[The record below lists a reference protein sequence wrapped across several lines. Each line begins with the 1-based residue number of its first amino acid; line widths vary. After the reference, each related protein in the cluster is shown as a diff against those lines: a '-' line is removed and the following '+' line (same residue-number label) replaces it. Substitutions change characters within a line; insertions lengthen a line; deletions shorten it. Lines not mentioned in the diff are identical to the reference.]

1 MISIEEGVKYLE
13 TEFGMVMEKS
23 GMGEGLY
30 DCKMPVWCRDEL
42 LIRANIK
49 DWEVLTEEA
58 LKDWIDDEEA
68 YFFILDYPQL
78 REIINRLEKEI
89 LSEKHQLKLIRQ
101 PMNEKETW
109 GVYIIKNKDFSIAK
123 VNWEE
128 YDELF
133 PQDYV
138 FLDDVQARKLAWSLY
153 ELIEEE
159 LFGEHSSIKGEL

>member
-30 DCKMPVWCRDEL
+30 DCKVPLGFVDEL
-42 LIRANIK
+42 KIRA
-49 DWEVLTEEA
+49 DAEELLEEHHMEDA
-58 LKDWIDDEEA
+58 WIDDEEA
-68 YFFILDYPQL
+68 YLFILNQPQIKEL
-78 REIINRLEKEI
+78 VDGLEKEI
-89 LSEKHQLKLIRQ
+89 LSEKHQLRLIRQ

-138 FLDDVQARKLAWSLY
+138 FLDDIQARKLAWSLY

-159 LFGEHSSIKGEL
+159 LFGEHSNIKGEL